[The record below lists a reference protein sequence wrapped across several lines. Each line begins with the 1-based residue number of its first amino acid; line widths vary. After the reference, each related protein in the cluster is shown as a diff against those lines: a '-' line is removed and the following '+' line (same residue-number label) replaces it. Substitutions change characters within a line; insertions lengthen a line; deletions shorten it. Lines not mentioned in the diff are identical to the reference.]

1 MDELEDNLQ
10 ALLNISLD
18 FQTSQIYNSPHDEL
32 RKRDMFEFLNI
43 TKALAEENRIR
54 ILLALEV
61 EELCVC
67 QIIELL
73 ELAPSTV
80 SKHISVLRQARL
92 VDSRKDGRWMYYR
105 LADEGAPAEV
115 HEAIAWVKK
124 SLSPNERIREDARK
138 LKEILKIDR
147 EILCSQQSRSSDCE
161 AAKSE

>member
-1 MDELEDNLQ
+1 M
-10 ALLNISLD
+10 
-18 FQTSQIYNSPHDEL
+18 H
-32 RKRDMFEFLNI
+32 EFLNI
-43 TKALAEENRIR
+43 TKALAEENRVR

-80 SKHISVLRQARL
+80 SKHMSVLRQARL

-105 LADEGAPAEV
+105 LADESAPTEV
-115 HEAIAWVKK
+115 NEALAWVRK
-124 SLSPNERIREDARK
+124 SLAPNECIREDERR

-147 EILCSQQSRSSDCE
+147 EVLCSRKSRSSEYETNQGTEICVELD
-161 AAKSE
+161 S